1 MSTTQTQPQPQSQ
14 SQSQSET
21 LSGTTSNSSTSL
33 NGVEAFI
40 FDVFGTVVDWR
51 TSVVKELR
59 ELGRKHGIDPESVDW
74 RAFAQ
79 EWRNGYMA
87 NTRRIAQEGASSGSF
102 NVDIMHRQILDLLLT
117 KSKWAKYGTSWTE
130 EEKRELNL
138 VWHRLDGWADAVPWL
153 NELKK
158 HKMIVTLSN
167 GNMRLLI
174 DMAKHA
180 NLPWDTI
187 FSTELFD
194 TFKPNPKAYLET
206 IRHLALP
213 PEKCAMVAAHI
224 FDLRAAG
231 SLGLTTIY
239 VPRPDEDAGVP
250 EGEVVKT
257 KEEGGEV
264 DFVVDSFEGIV

>member
-174 DMAKHA
+174 DMVSSLMVVSSGVRGWEADYVVESIRRSMQTYLGTRFSRQNYSTPLNQIPKPISKRSVISPCHQK
-180 NLPWDTI
+180 NVPW
-187 FSTELFD
+187 
-194 TFKPNPKAYLET
+194 
-206 IRHLALP
+206 
-213 PEKCAMVAAHI
+213 
-224 FDLRAAG
+224 
-231 SLGLTTIY
+231 
-239 VPRPDEDAGVP
+239 
-250 EGEVVKT
+250 
-257 KEEGGEV
+257 
-264 DFVVDSFEGIV
+264 